1 VFLHQPGPAEDPRWS
16 PEIREKFLEAR
27 RAAVESLSRARRAGV
42 RVVFG
47 TDAAHGALAEEAV
60 HASKAGMSPREIL
73 RALTEDAADLMR
85 LGGEIG
91 TLAPGKRADLI
102 AVEGNPLDDVEALS
116 RVRFVMKAGRAYRD
130 DRMR

>member
-1 VFLHQPGPAEDPRWS
+1 
-16 PEIREKFLEAR
+16 
-27 RAAVESLSRARRAGV
+27 
-42 RVVFG
+42 
-47 TDAAHGALAEEAV
+47 
-60 HASKAGMSPREIL
+60 MSPREIL